1 MFSPLDQNETIFR
14 SLFQQSFHFKNQYA
28 YLAAA

>member
-1 MFSPLDQNETIFR
+1 MFSPLGQNETIFR
-14 SLFQQSFHFKNQYA
+14 SLFLQSFHFKKQYA